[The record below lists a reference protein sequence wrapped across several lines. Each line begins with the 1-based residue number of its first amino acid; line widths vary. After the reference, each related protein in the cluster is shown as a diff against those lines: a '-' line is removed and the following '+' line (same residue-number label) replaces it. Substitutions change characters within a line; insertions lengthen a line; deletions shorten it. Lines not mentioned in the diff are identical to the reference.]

1 MLTGKYAGFSVE
13 ARETG
18 VKLITFGR
26 PEQRNSFT
34 AAMKRDL
41 MELFV
46 QAQYDEDTRV
56 LVFTGQ
62 GTAFCGGDDF
72 VAYWDDENWGH
83 ARLPKVARKTK
94 DAITSY
100 GSLRMLSHN
109 LNRAIRNLDKVTI
122 AAINGPAIQAGL
134 SFALACDFRLATPSA
149 KLGSATLR
157 MGFLPDEGGHF
168 LLLQYLGLAKTMDFL
183 LRKRVVDAQEAL
195 DLGLLH
201 EIVQNPQLL
210 VERALELAVELAEGP
225 QVATRLLKR
234 AIYNAVGST
243 WEQACEDIA
252 TRNAITDHHPD
263 RAEGVRA
270 WREKRA
276 PKFNQG

>member
-1 MLTGKYAGFSVE
+1 MLTGEYAGFSVE

-18 VKLITFGR
+18 VKLITFSR

-41 MELFV
+41 MEFSV
-46 QAQYDEDTRV
+46 QAQYDEETRV

-72 VAYWDDENWGH
+72 MAYWNDENWTH
-83 ARLPKVARKTK
+83 ARLPKVTRKTK
-94 DAITSY
+94 DAVTGY

-134 SFALACDFRLATPSA
+134 SFALACDFRLAAPSA

-195 DLGLLH
+195 ALGLLH
-201 EIVQNPQLL
+201 EVVQDQQLL

-234 AIYNAVGST
+234 AIYNAAGST

-276 PKFNQG
+276 PKFNQS